1 MKKGFVFFAGFLM
14 AGSAANAQIS
24 DASEMMSDAFDLLD
38 VNSDGVILSGALMR
52 MFCWTMRK
60 NGTRSP
66 D

>member
-24 DASEMMSDAFDLLD
+24 DASEMMSDALFRRT
-38 VNSDGVILSGALMR
+38 NTKPLSGALMR